1 MSCFSIVFIR
11 FRQTIPQP
19 RFTFL
24 LEEMRCNHLSSC
36 RYNVTLKY
44 LCVCLWLIMWHV
56 FYYSFGEYKF
66 IFCLVR
72 LLITIQQVFHKDQW
86 LSLLCCKLQ
95 VSLSLL
101 DYEKNMSDEGLCI
114 FKCRCFARRKLLQY
128 IICLTWLLHN
138 VMTAVKKSGC

>member
-11 FRQTIPQP
+11 FTQNIPQP
-19 RFTFL
+19 QLIFL

-36 RYNVTLKY
+36 RYNVILKY
-44 LCVCLWLIMWHV
+44 LLVYVCIWLIMWHV
-56 FYYSFGEYKF
+56 FYYSFGVYKF

-101 DYEKNMSDEGLCI
+101 DYEKTWAMKVCVFLNVNASQEKNCFNILFAWRDYCI
-114 FKCRCFARRKLLQY
+114 
-128 IICLTWLLHN
+128 
-138 VMTAVKKSGC
+138 M